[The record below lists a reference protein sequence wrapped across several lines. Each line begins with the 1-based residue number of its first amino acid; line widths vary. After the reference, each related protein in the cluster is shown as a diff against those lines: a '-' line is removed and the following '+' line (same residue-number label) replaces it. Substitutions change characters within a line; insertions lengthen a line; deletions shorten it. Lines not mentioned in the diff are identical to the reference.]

1 MLTRDLLRMKLE
13 GDRVVPLLLKPTPG
27 NLRMAEDLLAHWRG
41 GVGQRRGDLEDAA
54 LPIHHRSRAQAA
66 ARGVQKLITDACRFA
81 DPASTEV
88 LRGAALAASA
98 ALIIKP
104 AATSEDHRAAVA
116 EQVNLH
122 PDELAERLYAD
133 LPHLATLEA
142 APTWT
147 PAQALARYDLALC
160 QGLLLGARALDV
172 TVLDADTGLR
182 RRLLK
187 ALRWRRLLADVR
199 LDAGD
204 ALRLTISGP
213 ASVLDQASRYG
224 LQLALFLPDLATAA
238 NWRASADIELPRG
251 KAQLTGVARARLD
264 LSHELGLRS
273 ESAFLAHVPDELR
286 DLGATLAAKLPG
298 WRFVDAQLLPLP
310 SGELIVPDLQ
320 IEVDGA
326 IVAVELFHRWHGAA
340 LRRRLDHLAQGLA
353 PRLVIGVERALAKAD
368 DVATHPAFVRHGFVF
383 SEIPVARALKEAVGR
398 IATR

>member
-1 MLTRDLLRMKLE
+1 MKLE

-27 NLRMAEDLLAHWRG
+27 NLRMAEDLLTHWRA

-98 ALIIKP
+98 AMLAKP
-104 AATSEDHRAAVA
+104 AATSDEHRAAVA

-122 PDELAERLYAD
+122 PDELAERIYAD
-133 LPHLATLEA
+133 LPHLATLEE

-187 ALRWRRLLADVR
+187 ALRWRRLLAEVR

-224 LQLALFLPDLATAA
+224 MQLALFLPDLATAS
-238 NWRASADIELPRG
+238 NWRAHAEIELPRG
-251 KAQLTGVARARLD
+251 KAQMSGVARARLE

-273 ESAFLAHVPDELR
+273 ESGFLAFVPEELR
-286 DLGATLAAKLPG
+286 DLGATLAAKLPA
-298 WRFVDAQLLPLP
+298 WRFEEAQLLPLP
-310 SGELIVPDLQ
+310 NGELIVPDLQ
-320 IEVDGA
+320 ARVGDVVI
-326 IVAVELFHRWHGAA
+326 AVELFHRWHGAA
-340 LRRRLDHLAQGLA
+340 LRRRLDQLVQGLA

-368 DVATHPAFVRHGFVF
+368 DVATHPAFIRHGFAF
-383 SEIPVARALKEAVGR
+383 SEIPVARALKDAVER
-398 IATR
+398 LTVR